1 MFTANLLLAQIPYQP
16 EKNRFSSGNDEEL
29 NLIGNP
35 GAFPSDSLLLYGLR
49 YTRNYWLKELD
60 KKMFLLSLPFLI
72 QHRVSVA
79 VSDRGFSLY
88 REQDYGVGYSRKF
101 GKQIAAGIRWD
112 VHHIKFGENYG
123 SLNHHRITAGM
134 QARLTSQLT
143 TAVMAVIPITQAKYN
158 PLTNY
163 SQIVISAAADY
174 RFSPQF
180 SVSTEVMQC
189 EGGKPQI
196 RNGLKYAPLNIFF
209 FSTEVNWMSMETAYG
224 FGVYYKRMKMMME
237 TSYHRQLGFS
247 PVCSLFFLIPK
258 K

>member
-88 REQDYGVGYSRKF
+88 REQDYGVQGNL
-101 GKQIAAGIRWD
+101 
-112 VHHIKFGENYG
+112 ENKLPRVLG
-123 SLNHHRITAGM
+123 GM
-134 QARLTSQLT
+134 F
-143 TAVMAVIPITQAKYN
+143 II
-158 PLTNY
+158 
-163 SQIVISAAADY
+163 
-174 RFSPQF
+174 
-180 SVSTEVMQC
+180 
-189 EGGKPQI
+189 
-196 RNGLKYAPLNIFF
+196 
-209 FSTEVNWMSMETAYG
+209 
-224 FGVYYKRMKMMME
+224 
-237 TSYHRQLGFS
+237 
-247 PVCSLFFLIPK
+247 
-258 K
+258 